1 MCALGHHFAHRLYI
15 SSMFGFNVTFF
26 SLMFYS
32 LCEHM
37 FIPCL
42 ETANIHYIYEEFIIR
57 VEEFSWNLRVGYET
71 WLWRI

>member
-1 MCALGHHFAHRLYI
+1 MATILHTNYIYPPCLGL
-15 SSMFGFNVTFF
+15 TLLFF

-42 ETANIHYIYEEFIIR
+42 ETANIHYIYAEFIIR